1 MTDDADAQRDDYDDV
16 TAAAVGKLTE
26 AFETVE
32 RARGHLYSFHQLT
45 GHADF
50 LLDDAVDL
58 LVAAGHADLAERVS
72 TELIG
77 RNVIQDRWTYQIVE
91 DYNDCYYQP
100 FRDLEREI
108 RKALIGTARHVYEA
122 RLREQR
128 RTPGHPQHTM
138 GPDTH

>member
-1 MTDDADAQRDDYDDV
+1 MTDDAGGHRDDFDDATV
-16 TAAAVGKLTE
+16 AAVGKLTE

-50 LLDDAVDL
+50 LLGDAVEL
-58 LVAAGHADLAERVS
+58 LVAAGHDELAKRLS
-72 TELIG
+72 TELVG

-91 DYNDCYYQP
+91 DYDDCYYQP
-100 FRDLEREI
+100 FRDLEREV
-108 RKALIGTARHVYEA
+108 REGLVGRARHVYEA
-122 RLREQR
+122 RLKEQR
-128 RTPGHPQHTM
+128 RTPGHPQHTP